1 MTPATDDHYQAV
13 IPRSTIS
20 LSPSCGSMLALSDGR
35 IMLAWGAGAAEP
47 VEPLRANYSSDG
59 GRTWTDPVTV
69 KKADGSELDCVIGPS
84 LVRISARKI
93 GLAHTAVMER
103 GSRRLQYDREVR
115 FHVSEDEGETW
126 SEGVEVAPYRNRM
139 DPLFD
144 HCIRLSSGRLV
155 IPFYQGMG
163 PIPTVENPGD
173 AQLFG
178 ERFSNV
184 FSYGMC
190 FSLAFYSDDE
200 GVTWQRSVNEVHATI
215 DRGMGGSY
223 SMVEPVIAELADG
236 RLLMLGNTALGRVF
250 RSYSADGGES
260 WLEAEPT
267 ELVLRRSPL
276 CLKRIPDSDDV
287 LVIWSQIS
295 PWEAMQGVYRH
306 RLSCA
311 VSGDGGVT
319 WKHHKNLESLDDV
332 DYLESVPVQ
341 YYPIGANRQPLDRVR
356 YHRAPGPLRLDHP
369 YCLFHE
375 GNAIVIYGR
384 GVLGDPD
391 IITHTYGMD
400 FEETAAAV
408 GFDIR
413 PDNPSKVLG
422 HNKVHVIPVDWFY
435 R

>member
-408 GFDIR
+408 GCDIR